1 MGHSQRDK
9 AINRERILQAA
20 ARLVRDQGLESV
32 GIASLM
38 RSVNLTHG
46 GFYGHF
52 DSRSALLA
60 AALQQAL
67 EDGRAASRSATSP
80 TPATDDRGGF
90 EAFVRAYLSR
100 SHRDTRQSGC
110 AVAALASDVA
120 RADKASREVMAHH
133 VKGFADRLAAWLG
146 STPDARFAVS
156 ALVGGLLLA
165 RVMVD
170 EAESDAWLMAVKEG
184 LLDHAATRQAPPRQ
198 PEGLSPHPS
207 TKDEKKP
214 VR

>member
-20 ARLVRDQGLESV
+20 ARQVRDQGLESV

-52 DSRSALLA
+52 ESRSELLA

-67 EDGRAASRSATSP
+67 EDGRAASRGATAAAPESG
-80 TPATDDRGGF
+80 DRGGF

-100 SHRDTRQSGC
+100 AHRDSRQSGC

-120 RADKASREVMAHH
+120 RADEASREVMSAH
-133 VKGFADRLAAWLG
+133 VNGFADRLAAWLG
-146 STPDARFAVS
+146 SVPDARFAVS

-165 RVMVD
+165 RVMAD
-170 EAESDAWLMAVKEG
+170 EAQSDAWLQAVKNG
-184 LLDHAATRQAPPRQ
+184 LLDQAAARQAP
-198 PEGLSPHPS
+198 SS
-207 TKDEKKP
+207 
-214 VR
+214 